1 MGFRRMRVA
10 TIASLGASAL
20 LGLGALFV
28 AKVWLPG
35 SSPGATRAAAG
46 DLPAAALTPVVA
58 AAGAVPF
65 GHKLE
70 AKNLTVIRMPAS
82 AVPEGAYSSIQQ
94 VIGLDGGA
102 PVTLTALVNHE
113 PILPAKVSGGG
124 ARPSVAATIS
134 PGMRAYTIKVD
145 DVAGGGGHVLPGDR
159 VDVILVQEIVR
170 TGAVEGASTTKNVIA
185 TLVIQNVRVL
195 GMDLVADPAATEK
208 SPPKTATLEVTALDA
223 GKLSAA
229 GQAGALSLALRRSG
243 STDVAQLRP
252 MTLPE
257 LLRTENG
264 TGQSPVLGPAAPARR
279 TVARHRAPSVP
290 AAPTSRGLV
299 ITQGG
304 KRETVSV
311 PSERFGS

>member
-1 MGFRRMRVA
+1 MRVA

-20 LGLGALFV
+20 LGVGALFV
-28 AKVWLPG
+28 AKVWLPN
-35 SSPGATRAAAG
+35 SSHGATRAAAG
-46 DLPAAALTPVVA
+46 EMPVPALVPVVA

-65 GHKLE
+65 GQKLE
-70 AKNLTVIRMPAS
+70 ARNLTLIRMPAA
-82 AVPEGAYSSIQQ
+82 AVPQGAYSSIQQ

-113 PILPAKVSGGG
+113 PILPTKVSGGG
-124 ARPSVAATIS
+124 ARPSVAAVIS
-134 PGMRAYTIKVD
+134 QGMRAYTIKVD

-159 VDVILVQEIVR
+159 VDVILVQEMVR
-170 TGAVEGASTTKNVIA
+170 GGAVEGASVTRNFIS

-195 GMDLVADPAATEK
+195 GMDLVADPETTEK

-229 GQAGALSLALRRSG
+229 GQAGTLSLALRRSG
-243 STDVAQLRP
+243 STDVAWLRP

-257 LLRTENG
+257 LLRTDDG
-264 TGQSPVLGPAAPARR
+264 TGLSPVAVAAAAPRKILVRRRAPSTPAAPLA
-279 TVARHRAPSVP
+279 
-290 AAPTSRGLV
+290 RGLV

-304 KRETVSV
+304 KRETFSV

>member
-1 MGFRRMRVA
+1 MA

-20 LGLGALFV
+20 LGVGALFV
-28 AKVWLPG
+28 AKVWLPN
-35 SSPGATRAAAG
+35 SSSGATRAGAAE
-46 DLPAAALTPVVA
+46 LAAEAMKPVVA
-58 AAGAVPF
+58 VSGAVAF
-65 GHKLE
+65 GQKLE
-70 AKNLTVIRMPAS
+70 AKNLTLVRMPAGS
-82 AVPEGAYSSIQQ
+82 VPDGAYSSIQQ

-102 PVTLTALVNHE
+102 PVTLTAMVNHE
-113 PILPAKVSGGG
+113 PVLPAKVSGGG
-124 ARPSVAATIS
+124 ARPSVAATIA

-145 DVAGGGGHVLPGDR
+145 DVAGGGGHILPGDR

-170 TGAVEGASTTKNVIA
+170 TGGVEGSATTKNVIS

-243 STDVAQLRP
+243 ATDVAQLRP

-257 LLRTENG
+257 LLRADDG
-264 TGQSPVLGPAAPARR
+264 TGAPPLVAATPPRRTLVRRRAPSTAAAPA
-279 TVARHRAPSVP
+279 P
-290 AAPTSRGLV
+290 RGLV

-311 PSERFGS
+311 PTERFGS

>member
-1 MGFRRMRVA
+1 MRVA

-20 LGLGALFV
+20 LGVGALFV
-28 AKVWLPG
+28 AKVWLPN
-35 SSPGATRAAAG
+35 SAPGATRAGAAEM
-46 DLPAAALTPVVA
+46 PAEMLKPVVA
-58 AAGAVPF
+58 ASGAVAF
-65 GHKLE
+65 GQKLE
-70 AKNLTVIRMPAS
+70 AKNLTIIRMPAG

-113 PILPAKVSGGG
+113 PVLPAKVSGGG

-134 PGMRAYTIKVD
+134 EGMRAYTIKVD
-145 DVAGGGGHVLPGDR
+145 DVAGGGGHILPGDR
-159 VDVILVQEIVR
+159 VDVILVQEITR
-170 TGAVEGASTTKNVIA
+170 SGAVEGSATTKNVIA
-185 TLVIQNVRVL
+185 TLVLQNVRVL

-208 SPPKTATLEVTALDA
+208 SPPKTATLEVTSLDA

-229 GQAGALSLALRRSG
+229 GQAGTLSLALRRSG
-243 STDVAQLRP
+243 STDVAQLQP

-257 LLRTENG
+257 LLRTPDSIG
-264 TGQSPVLGPAAPARR
+264 VGAVGVGIPAPQPRK
-279 TVARHRAPSVP
+279 TVVRHRAPSTPTAP
-290 AAPTSRGLV
+290 ATRGLV

-311 PSERFGS
+311 PTERLGS

>member
-1 MGFRRMRVA
+1 MA

-20 LGLGALFV
+20 LGVGALFV
-28 AKVWLPG
+28 AKVWLPN
-35 SSPGATRAAAG
+35 SSPGATRAGAAE
-46 DLPAAALTPVVA
+46 LAAEALKPVVA
-58 AAGAVPF
+58 VSGAVAF
-65 GHKLE
+65 GQKLE
-70 AKNLTVIRMPAS
+70 AKNLTIIRMPAGS
-82 AVPEGAYSSIQQ
+82 TPDGAYSTIQQ

-102 PVTLTALVNHE
+102 PVTLVAMVNHE
-113 PILPAKVSGGG
+113 PVLPAKVSGGG
-124 ARPSVAATIS
+124 ARSSVAATIA

-170 TGAVEGASTTKNVIA
+170 TGGVEGSATTKNVIS

-229 GQAGALSLALRRSG
+229 GQAGVLSLALRRSG
-243 STDVAQLRP
+243 ATDVAQLRP

-257 LLRTENG
+257 LLRTDEG
-264 TGQSPVLGPAAPARR
+264 TGASPIVAPAPPRRTLVRRRAPSTAAAPA
-279 TVARHRAPSVP
+279 P
-290 AAPTSRGLV
+290 RGLV

-311 PSERFGS
+311 PTERFGS

>member
-1 MGFRRMRVA
+1 MRVA

-20 LGLGALFV
+20 LGVGALFV
-28 AKVWLPG
+28 AKVWLPN
-35 SSPGATRAAAG
+35 SSSGATPAGAAEMQAQ
-46 DLPAAALTPVVA
+46 ALKPVVA

-65 GHKLE
+65 GQKLE
-70 AKNLTVIRMPAS
+70 AKNLTVIRMPAG

-124 ARPSVAATIS
+124 VKPSVAATLS
-134 PGMRAYTIKVD
+134 AGMRAYTIKVD
-145 DVAGGGGHVLPGDR
+145 DVSGGGGHVLPGDR

-170 TGAVEGASTTKNVIA
+170 TGGVEGSATTKNFIS
-185 TLVIQNVRVL
+185 TLVIQNIRVL
-195 GMDLVADPAATEK
+195 GMDLVADPASIEK

-229 GQAGALSLALRRSG
+229 GQAGTLSLALRRSG
-243 STDVAQLRP
+243 STDVAALQP

-257 LLRTENG
+257 LLRAQDG
-264 TGQSPVLGPAAPARR
+264 TGAGASLARSPVAAGPPPRTLVRRRAPTTPATPAA
-279 TVARHRAPSVP
+279 H
-290 AAPTSRGLV
+290 GLV

>member
-1 MGFRRMRVA
+1 MRVA

-28 AKVWLPG
+28 AKVWLPN
-35 SSPGATRAAAG
+35 SSHGATRAAA
-46 DLPAAALTPVVA
+46 DEAPATALTPVVA

-65 GHKLE
+65 GQKLE
-70 AKNLTVIRMPAS
+70 ARNLTVIRMPAN
-82 AVPEGAYSSIQQ
+82 AVPQGAYTSIQQ

-124 ARPSVAATIS
+124 ARPSVAATITA
-134 PGMRAYTIKVD
+134 GMRAYTIKVD

-170 TGAVEGASTTKNVIA
+170 TGAVEGAGATKNFIS

-195 GMDLVADPAATEK
+195 GMDLVADPASTEK

-229 GQAGALSLALRRSG
+229 GQAGTLSLALRRSG
-243 STDVAQLRP
+243 STDLAELRP

-257 LLRTENG
+257 LLRSHDG
-264 TGQSPVLGPAAPARR
+264 TSASPVAAPAAPIRKYLARR
-279 TVARHRAPSVP
+279 RTPSSPATPVA
-290 AAPTSRGLV
+290 RGLV

-304 KRETVSV
+304 KRETVTV